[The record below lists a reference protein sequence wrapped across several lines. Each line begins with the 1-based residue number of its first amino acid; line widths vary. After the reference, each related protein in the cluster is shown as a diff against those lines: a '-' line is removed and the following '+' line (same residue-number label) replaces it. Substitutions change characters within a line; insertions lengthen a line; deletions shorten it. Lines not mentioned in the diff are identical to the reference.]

1 MSASTVTRS
10 PKLPVIAAA
19 SMLYA
24 QAWKATD
31 DERASIKA
39 YADWARN
46 ALDRTAPQEISLTV
60 VDVRMPTVV
69 LGWITVTA

>member
-1 MSASTVTRS
+1 MSTPVIARS

-24 QAWKATD
+24 QAWTPTD
-31 DERASIKA
+31 ADRAAIKA

-46 ALDRTAPQEISLTV
+46 ALDRTTPQEISLTV
-60 VDVRMPTVV
+60 VDVHMPTVV
-69 LGWITVTA
+69 LGWMTVTA